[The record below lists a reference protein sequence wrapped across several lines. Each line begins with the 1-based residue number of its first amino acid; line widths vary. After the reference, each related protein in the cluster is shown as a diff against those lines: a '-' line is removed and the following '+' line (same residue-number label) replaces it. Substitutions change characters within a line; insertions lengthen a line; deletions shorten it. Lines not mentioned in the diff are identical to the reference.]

1 MEFKFWPGATLDSIF
16 SALRSPHF
24 HIHKINKYWY
34 FIFCLKYIF
43 RVKKLKFMLEFSQN
57 KVVHVVLSFV
67 FSTVRNPQSAI
78 RSPHFLPCRFSIYD
92 EITSEFVYLFSV
104 FSHNFKVSH
113 NQYFTDSSQPVKI
126 LKVFY
131 TIQGVSKKGKT

>member
-34 FIFCLKYIF
+34 FILCLKYIF
-43 RVKKLKFMLEFSQN
+43 RVNKLKFMLEFSQN
-57 KVVHVVLSFV
+57 RVVHVVLCFV

-78 RSPHFLPCRFSIYD
+78 AVRNPQSAFSTMPLHFTRVKRVIAIY
-92 EITSEFVYLFSV
+92 F
-104 FSHNFKVSH
+104 
-113 NQYFTDSSQPVKI
+113 
-126 LKVFY
+126 
-131 TIQGVSKKGKT
+131 